1 MGRGTPRKRTLSPLQ
16 RDLLRALEEAGSEA
30 LDSLANALPGS
41 GDPGFLDRLQEAIAG
56 LERAGLVELQ
66 RTLPAGRL
74 GGPPAHDRLEPGT
87 ALQTL
92 LRRDAALW
100 VATDAADA
108 VELVLTLAGRRAL
121 GS

>member
-41 GDPGFLDRLQEAIAG
+41 EDPGFLDRLQEAIAG

-66 RTLPAGRL
+66 RSLPGRNGGPRPDERLEAGAALPA
-74 GGPPAHDRLEPGT
+74 
-87 ALQTL
+87 L

-100 VATDAADA
+100 VATESGAG
-108 VELVLTLAGRRAL
+108 VEFVLTLAGRRAL